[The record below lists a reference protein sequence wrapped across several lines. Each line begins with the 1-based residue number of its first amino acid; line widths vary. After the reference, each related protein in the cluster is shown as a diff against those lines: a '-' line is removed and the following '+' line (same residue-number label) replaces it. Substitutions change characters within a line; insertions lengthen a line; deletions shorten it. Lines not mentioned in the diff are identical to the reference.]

1 MANVRT
7 VLNLTQEAVD
17 TIDAHAPSAYRKGA
31 WASYAITEYARIMAG
46 IGELNGDD
54 TTGIL
59 ERIDARLARMEKQL
73 AVMAVERVG

>member
-7 VLNLTQEAVD
+7 VLNLSQEAVD
-17 TIDAHAPSAYRKGA
+17 TIDRHAPSPNKKGS
-31 WASYAITEYARIMAG
+31 WASMAITEYARIMAG

-59 ERIDARLARMEKQL
+59 ERIDGRLARMEKQ
-73 AVMAVERVG
+73 MALLIAGRA